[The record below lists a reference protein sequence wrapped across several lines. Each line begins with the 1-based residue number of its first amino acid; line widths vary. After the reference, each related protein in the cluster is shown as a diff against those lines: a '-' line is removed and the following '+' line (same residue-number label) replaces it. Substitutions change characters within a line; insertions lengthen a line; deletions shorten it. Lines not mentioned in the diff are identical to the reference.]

1 MINIKDID
9 GFKPKKDH
17 IKNVSLPI
25 NPHDLMDF
33 SEWLYN
39 EKRIPTSEFNGWDNQ
54 QFIGYMIE
62 YCIENNI
69 RFEVSS
75 NYHKSIDKAYN
86 YLLRKIS

>member
-1 MINIKDID
+1 
-9 GFKPKKDH
+9 
-17 IKNVSLPI
+17 
-25 NPHDLMDF
+25 MDKF
-33 SEWLYN
+33 WEWMN
-39 EKRIPTSEFNGWDNQ
+39 EKGYAYDDGENEDLYIIGSQPEEDMVPIFPNNQ
-54 QFIGYMIE
+54 MLIGYMIE